1 MSYVFTE
8 MQSERQSTTW
18 SSESKKRLITYRY
31 YWVLRY
37 TCLHYGITSTCCVYV
52 SVNSSMGVCTS
63 VYRKMFTSH
72 ACSLCIPTFLVASN
86 SLDSLPDP
94 YTCGPST
101 FSKLLNVSHH
111 HKNKGSTSTT
121 PTPQKRAHTILNEVL
136 GILTISQRG
145 SADNRQKNADRQPS
159 QPIH

>member
-1 MSYVFTE
+1 MLYVFTE
-8 MQSERQSTTW
+8 MQSERHRVVKQKYVWWRTIGDTLSTLW
-18 SSESKKRLITYRY
+18 NHIL
-31 YWVLRY
+31 Y
-37 TCLHYGITSTCCVYV
+37 TPTVYICI
-52 SVNSSMGVCTS
+52 SMTVCTS